1 MAFGNV
7 MGKLDEFNTKYHIGQ
22 KASSAFNGV
31 KSATVKGSKQVAKV
45 VKGKKSSKD
54 SESTALPDE
63 SMWEYAEQHA
73 AKPLEDRSRNGA
85 RTRAPLEEVRPDSYD
100 SYRGSADIWEHAK
113 SDSFKTREEQKRAAS
128 AAATKSKPRG
138 PFDSSEDDTY
148 RYRHPEPERY
158 KVFLPGYLNKSSYE
172 RANERAAKVTPA
184 RTSSNPFDEPWQ

>member
-7 MGKLDEFNTKYHIGQ
+7 MGKLDEFNSKYQIGQ

-45 VKGKKSSKD
+45 VTGKKSSKD
-54 SESTALPDE
+54 SESAALPDE
-63 SMWEYAEQHA
+63 SMWEHAEQHA

-85 RTRAPLEEVRPDSYD
+85 RTRAPLEEVRYD
-100 SYRGSADIWEHAK
+100 SYGGSADIWEHSK
-113 SDSFKTREEQKRAAS
+113 TNSFKTREEEKRAAS
-128 AAATKSKPRG
+128 AAAMKSKPRG

-148 RYRHPEPERY
+148 GYGHREPERY